1 VIPGCTDPAL
11 HRAVLAARDK
21 RERRGG
27 SGDATV
33 IVARVDDEEAL
44 ALDGLLSPRRPVL
57 AGGTVRV
64 ALSQFEEALRSCG
77 IDPREEY
84 ERVGGR
90 PLRDLPA
97 ESAARRRLRQSF
109 ETWLSEHQVVRAHPG
124 AAVWLEQ
131 AIHQGRVHA
140 GLQHVLEPALRILGV
155 LPAPEPLQRT
165 VLAARMLDGDPHGL
179 DVGTP
184 LHAMVIALLA
194 AAGGR
199 DESTPPRTIWADW
212 NVVVDPISSTVAAL
226 NLPLMGDGA
235 AARVARTLSG
245 THVVLTHGQLA
256 GDDVLWPAGIPGFSC
271 ENPSVLVAIERA
283 LGVSAPAV
291 ICTKGYPS
299 DAVRLVLAAV
309 HRAGGRIHHHGDFDE
324 AGVQIFR
331 DLADRYDAV
340 PWRFDIESMR
350 AAVGGRGQHEL
361 APGPQTLEEAV
372 RALTSPLP
380 EELTIDALLADLT
393 SVRESADPGAV
404 AHQLQ

>member
-1 VIPGCTDPAL
+1 MNPGWTDPAL
-11 HRAVLAARDK
+11 ARAVLAARDK

-44 ALDGLLSPRRPVL
+44 ALDSLLSPRRPVL
-57 AGGTVRV
+57 AGSTIRV

-77 IDPREEY
+77 IDPRQEY
-84 ERVGGR
+84 ERVGAR

-97 ESAARRRLRQSF
+97 ESTARRRRRQDF
-109 ETWLSEHQVVRAHPG
+109 ETWLSEHEVVRSHPG
-124 AAVWLEQ
+124 AAAWLEQ
-131 AIHQGRVHA
+131 ATRQGRVHA
-140 GLQHVLEPALRILGV
+140 GLEHVLQPALRIVGA
-155 LPAPEPLQRT
+155 LPAPEPVQRT

-226 NLPLMGDGA
+226 NLPLMGASA

-245 THVVLTHGQLA
+245 THVILTHGQLA
-256 GDDVLWPAGIPGFSC
+256 ADDVLWPAGIPCFSC
-271 ENPSVLVAIERA
+271 ENPSVLVAVERA

-291 ICTKGYPS
+291 VCTKGYPS

-309 HRAGGRIHHHGDFDE
+309 HRAGGSIRHHGDFDE

-331 DLADRYDAV
+331 DLADRYDAA
-340 PWRFDIESMR
+340 PWRFDVESMR
-350 AAVGGRGQHEL
+350 AALGERGRHEL
-361 APGPQTLEEAV
+361 PPEPQTLEDAV
-372 RALTSPLP
+372 RGLTFPLP
-380 EELTIDALLADLT
+380 EELTIDALIADLVGE
-393 SVRESADPGAV
+393 SVPRRP
-404 AHQLQ
+404 